1 MASSFDDDDDFDE
14 YNPHPYQ
21 GGYNIALTY
30 GSPLPPSSATCYS
43 IDGVFPASS
52 SSPPPPVR
60 SLDGDDAVVVPDQTQ
75 QVDLGFPW
83 YDHLAFGSFGF
94 GRGWDYAEENSHWRP
109 LRRALDYLF
118 GYSQGFGERRI
129 GVDSYGIPIYANKK
143 PGAEMALSVQVQPA
157 INQKIE
163 FHEWPLVNGEESA
176 ESAEIETNPNESS
189 FHAYENHGNENYYGK
204 EISFYD
210 YDNRGNES
218 SFYAYENH
226 HYEEPAHV
234 QFREQVVPSWSWDA
248 YNHKDYMEQG
258 SEDESYSYG
267 NLIYAYDKQQY
278 EQPLSVEVQPAEHG
292 WVEQLE
298 YHEVYEEQPSFES
311 SNWYSSSYGEW
322 GTEMHASENSHYDYE
337 RTNYFEQPEY
347 SELEPYEPTW
357 SQFPGYLQ
365 DYKDEVPHESNK
377 GDDPT
382 DIVMQLFSPFRY
394 PVYDV

>member
-311 SNWYSSSYGEW
+311 SNW
-322 GTEMHASENSHYDYE
+322 
-337 RTNYFEQPEY
+337 
-347 SELEPYEPTW
+347 
-357 SQFPGYLQ
+357 
-365 DYKDEVPHESNK
+365 